1 MDLKSTLGGYF
12 EETLIPSELAPDNI
26 VSVLQPRTS
35 PKKTVE
41 TQDVPEMKAP
51 VPQPVPAPAPAE
63 KEEAFSL
70 PDVESEPEKPIIG
83 ASAFIKIVRH
93 NHLTGNEFLSLLG
106 NSKISNK
113 AYQEIE
119 NNPDL
124 TVKRL
129 IEILDESPLT
139 SADYEKLIV
148 AVQRT
153 AKLKEETRAKLEA
166 AKADPTPIAAP
177 VSKPVPISETVTI
190 SAPAPTPVPVLTEE
204 VEEDIPAPA
213 PKPPKPIVPEPHG
226 RKKAPWEEPQSE
238 GPVTPKLLDDEDDEF
253 DDEDEE
259 EHYGREEPDED
270 REEWDEDD
278 EPEKSGSN
286 RNKFIVSAVAALML
300 IALSFGLRWYFTGSL
315 LPYSDVQA
323 VELGLDESGIFE
335 ALSGLPAAAPA
346 HGENRSYTVGGLAEE
361 SPLLPSVIM
370 NNRFIY
376 YYDNTLYIFEKI
388 GGQLEQLDVRKY
400 DEGMEILGLLK
411 LNSGVAVVTSY
422 EGNEYSFSYV
432 IPAESEEESDTTV
445 LGTVKR
451 PETVIELLDG
461 NNPENRSGISL
472 FGFSGSL
479 AGLWTEGDRILA
491 VTSESLQESAA
502 AQDAYSFMP
511 YVYTPYVDV
520 AENRLLCS
528 AENVLVP
535 EKVQFGSFVT
545 IFSLDTA
552 LGTVSS
558 AAIAGGSEQL
568 VSRSGNDLFIGQDE
582 LLVRYDVSGDIA
594 ENGYCGLPG
603 TVGGFSAVGLY
614 GEEIR
619 VTVTDED
626 SALLTVLD
634 SELNMLS
641 EVKNLGNGE
650 VPVATCYN
658 KNETYLVTE
667 AGTLYGID
675 GENEPMTAS
684 TAVLT
689 DADIYRWSD
698 SIGIRIDPLG
708 DENLRSGVSV
718 TAVSLDGSL
727 SVLSTLE
734 ISSGTVAE
742 HALNEYLSSPA
753 ETDISVLG
761 ASRADGVLVVPVVY
775 FDGVSE
781 VERFVICTLTEQGF
795 LSFGGSV
802 CEYDRHSSLI
812 FAAAEG
818 GVIIA
823 VSGDRLVTA
832 REEDAG
838 IIGYFSTKPPVEM
851 YSYYS

>member
-1 MDLKSTLGGYF
+1 MDLKSTLVGYF
-12 EETLIPSELAPDNI
+12 EETSIPSELAPDNI
-26 VSVLQPRTS
+26 VSALQPRTS

-41 TQDVPEMKAP
+41 TRNVPEVKAP
-51 VPQPVPAPAPAE
+51 VPQPVSAPAPAPE
-63 KEEAFSL
+63 EEALSL
-70 PDVESEPEKPIIG
+70 PAAEPEPEKPAIG

-93 NHLTGNEFLSLLG
+93 NHLTGNEFLGLLG

-139 SADYEKLIV
+139 TADYEKLIV

-153 AKLKEETRAKLEA
+153 AKLKEETRAKLDA
-166 AKADPTPIAAP
+166 AKSDPMPIAAP
-177 VSKPVPISETVTI
+177 VPKPVPISETAAI
-190 SAPAPTPVPVLTEE
+190 SAPVPTPVPVLTEE
-204 VEEDIPAPA
+204 VEDIPAPA
-213 PKPPKPIVPEPHG
+213 PKPIVPEPYG
-226 RKKAPWEEPQSE
+226 RKKAPWEETKSE
-238 GPVTPKLLDDEDDEF
+238 GPVTPKLLDEEDGDDDEF
-253 DDEDEE
+253 DEDNEDE
-259 EHYGREEPDED
+259 YGGEYLDKD
-270 REEWDEDD
+270 GEEWDEEDD
-278 EPEKSGSN
+278 EPKKKGSN
-286 RNKFIVSAVAALML
+286 RNKFIISAVAGLLL

-323 VELGLDESGIFE
+323 IELGLDESGIFE

-346 HGENRSYTVGGLAEE
+346 HGENRSYNAGGLTEE
-361 SPLLPSVIM
+361 SPLLSSVMM
-370 NNRFIY
+370 NNRLIY
-376 YYDNTLYIFEKI
+376 YSDNTLYIFEKI
-388 GGQLEQLDVRKY
+388 GGQLDQLDVRKY
-400 DEGMEILGLLK
+400 DEGIEILGLLK
-411 LNSGVAVVTSY
+411 LNSGAAVVTSY
-422 EGNEYSFSYV
+422 EGDEYSFSYV
-432 IPAESEEESDTTV
+432 IPAESEEESDTSVTAMV
-445 LGTVKR
+445 RR

-461 NNPENRSGISL
+461 DNPENRSGIRL

-479 AGLWTEGDRILA
+479 AGLWIEGDRIIA
-491 VTSESLQESAA
+491 VTSESLQENAA

-511 YVYTPYVDV
+511 YVYTPYVDA

-535 EKVQFGSFVT
+535 EKIKFGSFVT
-545 IFSLDTA
+545 VFSLDTA
-552 LGTVSS
+552 QGTVSS
-558 AAIAGGSEQL
+558 AAVAGGSEQL
-568 VSRSGNDLFIGQDE
+568 VSRSGNDLFIGQGE
-582 LLVRYDVSGDIA
+582 LLVRYDISGDIA
-594 ENGYCGLPG
+594 ANGYCGLPG
-603 TVGGFSAVGLY
+603 TVGDFSAVGVY

-619 VTVTDED
+619 ITVAEED

-634 SELNMLS
+634 SELNTLS

-684 TAVLT
+684 TANIT
-689 DADIYRWSD
+689 DADIYRWSSD
-698 SIGIRIDPLG
+698 IGIRIDPLG
-708 DENLRSGVSV
+708 DESLRSGVSV

-734 ISSGTVAE
+734 ISSRTVAE
-742 HALNEYLSSPA
+742 QALDEYLSSPA

-812 FAAAEG
+812 FAAAES
-818 GVIIA
+818 GVVIA

-832 REEDAG
+832 RMEDAG
-838 IIGYFSTKPPVEM
+838 IIGYFSTKPAAGA
-851 YSYYS
+851 YSYYG

>member
-1 MDLKSTLGGYF
+1 MDLKSTLTGYF

-26 VSVLQPRTS
+26 VNALQPRTS
-35 PKKTVE
+35 PKKAVE
-41 TQDVPEMKAP
+41 TRDVPEVKAP
-51 VPQPVPAPAPAE
+51 VPQPVSAPAPAA
-63 KEEAFSL
+63 KEEVLSL
-70 PDVESEPEKPIIG
+70 PAAEPEPEPPAIG

-119 NNPDL
+119 SNPDL

-153 AKLKEETRAKLEA
+153 AKLKEETKAKLDA
-166 AKADPTPIAAP
+166 AKSEPTPVSAP
-177 VSKPVPISETVTI
+177 VSKPAPISEPVPV
-190 SAPAPTPVPVLTEE
+190 SAPAPTPVPILTEE
-204 VEEDIPAPA
+204 ISAPA
-213 PKPPKPIVPEPHG
+213 PKPIIPEPYG
-226 RKKAPWEEPQSE
+226 RKKAPWEETRSE
-238 GPVTPKLLDDEDDEF
+238 GPVTPRLLDDEGDEF
-253 DDEDEE
+253 DEEDEE
-259 EHYGREEPDED
+259 DYGRKEPDGD
-270 REEWDEDD
+270 REEWDEEDD
-278 EPEKSGSN
+278 EPKKSGSN
-286 RNKFIVSAVAALML
+286 KNKFIISAVAAVLL
-300 IALSFGLRWYFTGSL
+300 IALSFGLRWYLTGSL

-346 HGENRSYTVGGLAEE
+346 HGESRSYTAGGLAEE
-361 SPLLPSVIM
+361 SPLLSSVIL

-388 GGQLEQLDVRKY
+388 GGQLDQLDVRKY

-411 LNSGVAVVTSY
+411 LDSGVAVVTSY
-422 EGNEYSFSYV
+422 AGNEYPFSYV

-445 LGTVKR
+445 LGIVQR
-451 PETVIELLDG
+451 PETVIELLDM
-461 NNPENRSGISL
+461 NNPENRSGIHL

-479 AGLWTEGDRILA
+479 AELWTEGDRIIA
-491 VTSESLQESAA
+491 VTSESLQEKAA
-502 AQDAYSFMP
+502 AQDPYSFMP

-545 IFSLDTA
+545 VFSLDTA
-552 LGTVSS
+552 QGNVSS
-558 AAIAGGSEQL
+558 AAVAGGSEQL
-568 VSRSGNDLFIGQDE
+568 VSRSGSDLFIGQGE

-594 ENGYCGLPG
+594 ENGYCKLPG
-603 TVGGFSAVGLY
+603 AVGGFSAVGVY
-614 GEEIR
+614 EGEIR
-619 VTVTDED
+619 VTVTEEN
-626 SALLTVLD
+626 SALLAVLD
-634 SELNMLS
+634 SELNTLS
-641 EVKNLGNGE
+641 EVRSLGNGE
-650 VPVATCYN
+650 VPIATCYN

-684 TAVLT
+684 TAVVT

-698 SIGIRIDPLG
+698 SIGIRIDPMG
-708 DENLRSGVSV
+708 DESMRSGVSV

-727 SVLSTLE
+727 GVLSTLE
-734 ISSGTVAE
+734 ISSRTVVE
-742 HALNEYLSSPA
+742 HALDEYLSSPA

-802 CEYDRHSSLI
+802 CEYDRHSSVI

-818 GVIIA
+818 GVVIA

-832 REEDAG
+832 RVEDAG
-838 IIGYFSTKPPVEM
+838 IIGYFNTKPAVGA
-851 YSYYS
+851 YSYHG